1 MKDSERIDWSD
12 DGLVC
17 DDYLSPGYVEA
28 GTFYT
33 WENAQAYT
41 GAAYETLK
49 SNNFVVNSQRLK
61 SKVELDLAG
70 LNRGLAGDCEGKR
83 AGYRQTLIETFRAK
97 GYVLADCK
105 ASATDNIVP
114 WADVDTLVNVLVR
127 ECRQRGLVTT
137 FACLGDSC
145 RDIYAAKD
153 KIGHVDVNGAKI
165 NYNRLEYGVESVG
178 NANCATAVLHYRP
191 VMGDTL
197 LTAGG
202 DTLKAISSSG
212 SGSIVIRDCNG
223 SAFTYCEWT
232 KRREVSEM
240 ALKIDIPPYQ
250 NPGYKTL
257 CQTNPGPG
265 CPTAT
270 TQTQEVHDH
279 SAPGGADPGQYVPK
293 KLSSPVGV
301 TVKMSKRNQVTVQK

>member
-1 MKDSERIDWSD
+1 
-12 DGLVC
+12 
-17 DDYLSPGYVEA
+17 
-28 GTFYT
+28 
-33 WENAQAYT
+33 AY
-41 GAAYETLK
+41 GTLK
-49 SNNFVVNSQRLK
+49 NNNFVVGGKRLK
-61 SKVELDLAG
+61 TKVELDLER

-83 AGYRQTLIETFRAK
+83 AQYRQTLIDTFKAK

-145 RDIYAAKD
+145 RDIYTPKD
-153 KIGHVDVNGAKI
+153 KIGHVDTNGAKI
-165 NYNRLEYGVESVG
+165 NYNRLEYGVESIG

-197 LTAGG
+197 LTTRA
-202 DTLKAISSSG
+202 DTLKAASSYG
-212 SGSIVIRDCNG
+212 SASIVVRDCNG
-223 SAFTYCEWT
+223 STFTYCEWT

-250 NPGYKTL
+250 DPNYKTL

-265 CPTAT
+265 CPPATAR
-270 TQTQEVHDH
+270 QAEVHDH
-279 SAPGGADPGQYVPK
+279 SAPGEANPGAYVPQ

-301 TVKMSKRNQVTVQK
+301 TVKMSKDNQVSVQK